1 MPEDRTDRDTA
12 LLLVEQMRD
21 KHLPAIHNVL
31 NQLVRLDLDD
41 QRAVEPLSRVT
52 EAVEGLDE
60 ALRQLQRRLEN
71 Q

>member
-1 MPEDRTDRDTA
+1 MPEDRTDRETA